1 VSAPRL
7 LIWRGLDE
15 WRTEAAEIHLTED
28 GVAARGTQIGLDPL
42 PYRLSYRLEA
52 LERFVTRSLEIKVG
66 GDGWQRELDLTHDGN
81 GSWQCD
87 GAESGEARA
96 DLPAPGGDTAGLEAS
111 LDCDLGLSPLTNLMP
126 IRRHDLHR
134 GPGEAEFVM
143 AWVSVP
149 DLALHVSAQRY
160 EHLRMEGEGPVVRFT
175 DEGMFKGFT
184 SELELDQDGLVRVYP
199 GLATRVGPKQGP
211 D

>member
-28 GVAARGTQIGLDPL
+28 GVGARGTQIGVDPL
-42 PYRLSYRLEA
+42 PYRLS
-52 LERFVTRSLEIKVG
+52 
-66 GDGWQRELDLTHDGN
+66 GDGWRRELELTHDGN
-81 GSWQCD
+81 RSWQCHA
-87 GAESGEARA
+87 AESGEAEV
-96 DLPAPGGDTAGLEAS
+96 DLPAPGGDTAGLEDS
-111 LDCDLGLSPLTNLMP
+111 LDCDLGLSPLTNFMP

-149 DLALHVSAQRY
+149 DLALHSSAQRY
-160 EHLRMEGEGPVVRFT
+160 EYVRMGAEGPVVRFT

-199 GLATRVGPKQGP
+199 ELAARVRLGQRPE
-211 D
+211 

>member
-1 VSAPRL
+1 MSSPRL

-15 WRTEAAEIHLTED
+15 WRTEAVEIHLTED
-28 GVAARGTQIGLDPL
+28 GLVARGTQIGIDPL

-52 LERFVTRSLEIKVG
+52 PERFVTRSLVLESS
-66 GDGWQRELDLTHDGN
+66 GDGWRRELELTHEN
-81 GSWQCD
+81 GSWRFD
-87 GAESGEARA
+87 GAESGEADV
-96 DLPAPGGDTAGLEAS
+96 DLPAPGGDTTGLENS
-111 LDCDLGLSPLTNLMP
+111 LDCDLGFSPLTNLMP
-126 IRRHDLHR
+126 LRRHGLHR

-160 EHLRMEGEGPVVRFT
+160 EHVRMDSDGAVVRFT

-184 SELELDQDGLVRVYP
+184 SELELDEDGLVRVYP
-199 GLATRVGPKQGP
+199 GLAARVGPEQRP
-211 D
+211 E